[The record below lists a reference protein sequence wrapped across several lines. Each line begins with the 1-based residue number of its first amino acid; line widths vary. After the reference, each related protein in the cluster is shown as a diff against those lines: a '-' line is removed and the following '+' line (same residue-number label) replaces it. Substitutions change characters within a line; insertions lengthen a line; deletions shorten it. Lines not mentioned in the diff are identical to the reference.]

1 MNNNG
6 KNNSIN
12 KNTVF
17 EWIAA
22 ALVIFVM
29 VVSAEV
35 FKEREIIFPEI
46 AAISIGYLM
55 TPKRFWMVN
64 STRMVVM
71 IGICSTIG
79 VMIVRWGPSN
89 IWLQVLIAFALGQLL
104 LFLSRTSFSPMISAI
119 VLPVILATDTWVYP
133 FSAIVLTII
142 IVLFRECFMIAKIK
156 EKEEFIVENNIKI
169 GNLARDFVRLIAVGI
184 FSFIMIRLGL
194 IFAIAPPLLVYFVE
208 FTNKAHVN
216 RDRVGMIK
224 ACMSKVIFI
233 VSCATIGA
241 FSRILLCEMMDFSIV
256 GIALVQIAILIG
268 AVQYTRIYL
277 PPAGALMILS
287 LLIPYDELMYY
298 PFQIALGVMC
308 LTIMGIAI
316 KRIKFNSN
324 KYLKVISE
332 K

>member
-6 KNNSIN
+6 KNNGIN
-12 KNTVF
+12 RNAVF
-17 EWIAA
+17 EWTAV

-29 VVSAEV
+29 VVSAEAL
-35 FKEREIIFPEI
+35 KEREIIFPEI

-55 TPKRFWMVN
+55 TPKKFWMVN

-89 IWLQVLIAFALGQLL
+89 MWLQVLIAFALGQLF
-104 LFLSRTSFSPMISAI
+104 LFLSGTSFSPMISAI
-119 VLPVILATDTWVYP
+119 VLPIILTTDTWVYP
-133 FSAIVLTII
+133 FSAIFLTIM
-142 IVLFRECFMIAKIK
+142 IVSFRECFVIAKIK
-156 EKEEFIVENNIKI
+156 EKEEFVVENNIKI
-169 GNLARDFVRLIAVGI
+169 ENLAGDFLRLIAVGI
-184 FSFIMIRLGL
+184 FSFIVIRLGF

-216 RDRVGMIK
+216 KDRAGMIK
-224 ACMSKVIFI
+224 ACMSKAIFI

-241 FSRILLCEMMDFSIV
+241 FSRILLWEIMDFSILGV
-256 GIALVQIAILIG
+256 ALVQIAILIG
-268 AVQYTRIYL
+268 VVQYTRIYL

-287 LLIPYDELMYY
+287 LLIPYDKLMYY
-298 PFQIALGVMC
+298 PFQVALGVMC

-324 KYLKVISE
+324 KYLKINSE